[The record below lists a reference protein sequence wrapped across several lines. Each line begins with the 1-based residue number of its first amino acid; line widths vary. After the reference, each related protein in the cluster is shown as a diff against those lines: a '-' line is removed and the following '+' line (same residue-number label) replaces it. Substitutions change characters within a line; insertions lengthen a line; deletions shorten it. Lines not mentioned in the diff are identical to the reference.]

1 MMVEG
6 PGRQAL
12 IGSAVFV
19 LCMGLLLFLRLL
31 PLSNGMVGW
40 PGPDIGVCLVFAW
53 VLRRPDQ
60 IPAVV
65 IVLVFLL
72 EDILLMR
79 PLGLW
84 AVLVLLGSEA
94 ARLREPRWREQAFMV
109 EWLRVAILIG
119 AMMLGYRVVLLLFLL
134 PVPALGQMI
143 LQYLATLAAYPVV
156 VFIAR
161 WTIGLRRISASDAE
175 MMRYR

>member
-1 MMVEG
+1 MIEG

-12 IGSAVFV
+12 IGSAVFA
-19 LCMGLLLFLRLL
+19 LCMALLLFLRLL
-31 PLSNGMVGW
+31 PLSSGMVGW
-40 PGPDIGVCLVFAW
+40 PGPDIAVCLVFAW

-60 IPAVV
+60 LAAPV
-65 IVLVFLL
+65 IVAAFLVEDIFLL
-72 EDILLMR
+72 R

-84 AVLVLLGSEA
+84 TALVLIATEA
-94 ARLREPRWREQAFMV
+94 ARLREHRWREQAFMI

-119 AMMLGYRVVLLLFLL
+119 VMMLAYRAVMFLFLL
-134 PVPALGQMI
+134 SPPALGQVL

-156 VFIAR
+156 VFVAR
-161 WTIGLRRISASDAE
+161 WTVGLRRISASDAE